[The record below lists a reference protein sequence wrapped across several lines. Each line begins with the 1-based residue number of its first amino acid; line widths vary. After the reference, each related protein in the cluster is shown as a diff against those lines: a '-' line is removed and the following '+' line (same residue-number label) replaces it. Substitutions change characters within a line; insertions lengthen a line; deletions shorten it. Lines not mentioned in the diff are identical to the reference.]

1 MRIRQLD
8 VVAFGALTNR
18 SLAFRPDAKLH
29 LVYGPNEAGK
39 STVLAAIGDLLF
51 GFPQRKG
58 FDFLHDA
65 ATLRLGATLSSA
77 DGTSLSFRRRRGT
90 KNTLLTADG
99 SETPLNEDA
108 LAPFLGT
115 LTRDTFERSFGLD
128 SHRLRSGAEA
138 MLEVGGEAASSLFA
152 AASGLSGLASLRA
165 GIEAEAETLFAP
177 RASKDRRFYQVL
189 ERHEDARQRER
200 TSELKAN
207 DWKLLLGEIEGH
219 ESKLAELNA
228 RRSELRRQEQRLLR
242 LRQLQPI
249 LAEIDAD
256 LAALATCTELAPLT
270 PGLAETLANALASDE
285 AARRAVTEAV
295 SAIESARQNLAALV
309 IDSDIHAA
317 AGAINGLFARS
328 QDYQSKR
335 RDLPRIR
342 AEQDEFLA
350 QLTQLAR
357 RLGLTSADALPER
370 HPSAAA
376 LAELRVLIESGLALR
391 TRQANLEADLTRER
405 ETLRE
410 LDREQSRF
418 LLVDTSVWSERFAA
432 LDTDLRRVAQLE
444 QLRPDQQSRQR
455 RLVEET
461 ARLVPPVPDLDHL
474 ATVPLPAV
482 PDVVRHREALQAATT
497 ALSIARD
504 QLASTAAELQEV
516 EAAIA
521 ADEAGPP
528 VPSRAAIAE
537 ARTSRDAALAA
548 IRQAV
553 HAGVTP
559 SPIALTNLES
569 LIVAA
574 DRLADA
580 ATTEAERVSRHEAN
594 QRRRAVLEAQADMR
608 RAASDAAE
616 AALASAKRAYLDLFA
631 PAGVTPLAPDQM
643 VTWLNQVAGLIEER
657 RGLLALGDQ
666 IAALAA
672 LAETLRP
679 ALLDIAAGIG
689 STGGDSL
696 PIGALARLIAERLDK
711 LAAEWAESRALAG
724 QRDALQRRV
733 DRLTEELSSA
743 SAAQA
748 AWAEQFVRAADALG
762 LPAET
767 TIAGASAAIEVWDE
781 LPVLQGEHDNRAG
794 RVAGMRRDIE
804 AFETDLATLVTR
816 IASDLAN
823 QDAADAVVE
832 LHRRLGE
839 TQKIAARRDAA
850 TAQIGELELKL
861 ARATQAARD
870 AAERLALVTADIPGD
885 QDLPTLV
892 ARLRHR
898 DELTDSIARS
908 RQRFRAAAEGLD
920 EAELRAELTDFDRDA
935 AVAEAAALTEAEARI
950 AEEIN
955 EHYALLKQAT
965 TRREALEAG
974 GGVELAVFEKH
985 AAEAEIVDVARQW
998 VTLKLASSL
1007 LGAAMDR
1014 HRRANADP
1022 MVERAGHLLSALTGG
1037 SLAGLAQDYGDDDVP
1052 RLVGLRPSGERVG
1065 VNAMS
1070 EGTRDQLY
1078 LALRLAYLEDFAR
1091 HNEPAPFIGDDI
1103 FQTFDDQRTQA
1114 GLRVLASTAGSVQ
1127 PILFT
1132 HHRSVVDAGLAA
1144 LGTDL
1149 DLIEW

>member
-8 VVAFGALTNR
+8 VVAFGALTDR
-18 SLAFRPDAKLH
+18 SLIFRPDAKLH

-65 ATLRLGATLSSA
+65 ATLRLGATLSNA

-90 KNTLLTADG
+90 KNTLLAADG
-99 SETPLNEDA
+99 SETPLNDDA

-115 LTRDTFERSFGLD
+115 LTRDMFERSFGLD

-165 GIEAEAETLFAP
+165 GIEAEAGTLFAP

-200 TSELKAN
+200 ASELRAN
-207 DWKLLLGEIEGH
+207 DWKQLLGEIEGH
-219 ESKLAELNA
+219 ETKLAELNA
-228 RRSELRRQEQRLLR
+228 RRSELRRQEQRLQR

-249 LAEIDAD
+249 LAEIDTD
-256 LAALATCTELAPLT
+256 LAALTMYAELAPL
-270 PGLAETLANALASDE
+270 PAGLAERLADALASDE
-285 AARRAVTEAV
+285 AGRRAVTDAA
-295 SAIESARQNLAALV
+295 SAIEHARQNLAGLV

-350 QLTQLAR
+350 RLTQLAR

-370 HPSAAA
+370 HPSDAA

-391 TRQANLEADLTRER
+391 TRHASLETDLARER
-405 ETLRE
+405 ETLRDLE
-410 LDREQSRF
+410 RDQSRF
-418 LLVDTSVWSERFAA
+418 LLVDTREWSERFAA
-432 LDTDLRRVAQLE
+432 LDAELQHVAQLE
-444 QLRPDQQSRQR
+444 QLRPDHQSRQR

-474 ATVPLPAV
+474 ASVPLPAV
-482 PDVVRHREALQAATT
+482 ADVVRHREALQAATT

-516 EAAIA
+516 AAAIA

-537 ARTSRDAALAA
+537 ARASRDAALTA
-548 IRQAV
+548 IRDAV
-553 HAGVTP
+553 DAGAAPNASALAELETL
-559 SPIALTNLES
+559 IA
-569 LIVAA
+569 AA

-580 ATTEAERVSRHEAN
+580 AANEAERVSRHEAN
-594 QRRRAVLEAQADMR
+594 QRRRAVLEAHAATR
-608 RAASDAAE
+608 RTATDTAE
-616 AALASAKRAYLDLFA
+616 AALTAARRDYLQLFA
-631 PAGVTPLAPDQM
+631 AAGVTPLAPDQM
-643 VTWLNQVAGLIEER
+643 VSWLGRVDDLLDER
-657 RGLLALGDQ
+657 RSLLALGDQ

-672 LAETLRP
+672 LAETLRSP
-679 ALLDIAAGIG
+679 LLDIAAGIG

-696 PIGALARLIAERLDK
+696 PVSALARLVEERLDR
-711 LAAEWAESRALAG
+711 LAAQWSESRALAG
-724 QRDALQRRV
+724 QREALQQRV
-733 DRLTEELSSA
+733 DRLAEQLTSTA
-743 SAAQA
+743 AAQA
-748 AWAEQFVRAADALG
+748 AWAEQFARATAAIG
-762 LPAET
+762 LPEDT
-767 TIAGASAAIEVWDE
+767 TIEGASAAIEVWE
-781 LPVLQGEHDNRAG
+781 QMPTLQGEHDNRAG

-804 AFETDLATLVTR
+804 GFEADLAALVTR
-816 IASDLAN
+816 VAPDLAN
-823 QDAADAVVE
+823 QDGADTVVE
-832 LHRRLGE
+832 LHRRL
-839 TQKIAARRDAA
+839 QDAQAIAARRDAA
-850 TAQIGELELKL
+850 TTQIRELELRL
-861 ARATQAARD
+861 ARATQTATE
-870 AAERLALVTADIPGD
+870 AAERLALVTTDIPEH

-892 ARLRHR
+892 TRLRHR
-898 DELTDSIARS
+898 DALTDNIARS
-908 RQRFRAAAEGLD
+908 RQRFRDAAEGLD
-920 EAELRAELTDFDRDA
+920 EAELREELQGFDRDA
-935 AVAEAAALTEAEARI
+935 ALAEGAALSETETRVT
-950 AEEIN
+950 EEIN
-955 EHYALLKQAT
+955 EHYALLKQAR

-998 VTLKLASSL
+998 VTLKLASGLIS
-1007 LGAAMDR
+1007 AAMDR

-1037 SLAGLAQDYGDDDVP
+1037 SLTGLAQDYGDDDVP
-1052 RLVGLRPSGERVG
+1052 RLVGLRPSGERIG

-1114 GLRVLASTAGSVQ
+1114 GLRVLAATAGSVQ

-1144 LGTDL
+1144 LGDEL

>member
-8 VVAFGALTNR
+8 VVAFGALTDR
-18 SLAFRPDAKLH
+18 SLIFRPDAKLH

-39 STVLAAIGDLLF
+39 STVLAAISDLLF

-90 KNTLLTADG
+90 KNTLLAADG
-99 SETPLNEDA
+99 SESPLNDDA

-115 LTRDTFERSFGLD
+115 LTRDMFERSFGLD

-152 AASGLSGLASLRA
+152 AASGLSGLTGLRNELENEASGLY
-165 GIEAEAETLFAP
+165 AP
-177 RASKDRRFYQVL
+177 RLSKDRLFYQVRD
-189 ERHEDARQRER
+189 RHEEARQKEIQGALRA
-200 TSELKAN
+200 SN
-207 DWKLLLGEIEGH
+207 WKSLLVEIEGH
-219 ESKLAELNA
+219 ETKLAELNA
-228 RRSELRRQEQRLLR
+228 RRAELRRQEQRLLR

-256 LAALATCTELAPLT
+256 LAALATHGDLEPLSA
-270 PGLAETLANALASDE
+270 GLAETLANALASDE
-285 AARRAVTEAV
+285 AARHAVAEAA
-295 SAIESARQNLAALV
+295 SAIELALQNLSGLV
-309 IDSDIHAA
+309 LDSEIHAA

-328 QDYQSKR
+328 QDYESKR

-342 AEQDEFLA
+342 AERDEFFAKL
-350 QLTQLAR
+350 QQLAR
-357 RLGLTSADALPER
+357 RLGIATADELPAG
-370 HPSAAA
+370 HPTDVA

-391 TRQANLEADLTRER
+391 SQHASLEADLARER
-405 ETLRE
+405 ETLRDLE
-410 LDREQSRF
+410 RDQSRF
-418 LLVDTSVWSERFAA
+418 LLVDTREWSERFAA
-432 LDTDLRRVAQLE
+432 LDADLQRVAQLE
-444 QLRPDQQSRQR
+444 QLRPDHQSRQR

-461 ARLVPPVPDLDHL
+461 ARLVPPVSDLDHL
-474 ATVPLPAV
+474 ASVPLPAV
-482 PDVVRHREALQAATT
+482 PDVVQHREALQAATT
-497 ALSIARD
+497 VLSIARD

-516 EAAIA
+516 AAAIA

-537 ARTSRDAALAA
+537 ARAGRDAALAA
-548 IRQAV
+548 IRSAV
-553 HAGVTP
+553 DAGAAP
-559 SPIALTNLES
+559 NASALTELET
-569 LIVAA
+569 LIAAA

-580 ATTEAERVSRHEAN
+580 AASEAERVSRHEAN
-594 QRRRAVLEAQADMR
+594 QRRRAILETQRDTR
-608 RAASDAAE
+608 RAATDTAE
-616 AALASAKRAYLDLFA
+616 TALANAQRDYAQLFA
-631 PAGVTPLAPDQM
+631 ATGITPLAPDRM
-643 VTWLNQVAGLIEER
+643 VSWLGEVDDLLDER
-657 RGLLALGDQ
+657 RSLLALGDQ
-666 IAALAA
+666 IASITA
-672 LAETLRP
+672 LAETVRP
-679 ALLDIAAGIG
+679 PLVEIATGIG

-696 PIGALARLIAERLDK
+696 PVAALARLISERLEK
-711 LAAEWAESRALAG
+711 LSAQWAESRALAG

-733 DRLTEELSSA
+733 DRLTEELA
-743 SAAQA
+743 SATAARSLWAAQFA
-748 AWAEQFVRAADALG
+748 SATEAIG

-767 TIAGASAAIEVWDE
+767 SIEGASAAIDVWE
-781 LPVLQGEHDNRAG
+781 QMPTLQGEHDNRAG

-804 AFETDLATLVTR
+804 GFEADLAALVTR
-816 IASDLAN
+816 VAPDLAN
-823 QDAADAVVE
+823 QDAADTVVE
-832 LHRRLGE
+832 LHRRLQHAQ
-839 TQKIAARRDAA
+839 TIAARRDAA
-850 TAQIGELELKL
+850 TAQIKELELRL
-861 ARATQAARD
+861 ARATQAATE
-870 AAERLALVTADIPGD
+870 ASERLALVTADIPED

-892 ARLRHR
+892 TRLRHR
-898 DELTDSIARS
+898 DALTDNIARS
-908 RQRFRAAAEGLD
+908 RQRFRDAAEGLD
-920 EAELRAELTDFDRDA
+920 EAELREELRNFDRDA
-935 AVAEAAALTEAEARI
+935 ALAEGAALSEAETRVT
-950 AEEIN
+950 EEIN
-955 EHYALLKQAT
+955 EHYALLKEARA
-965 TRREALEAG
+965 RREALEAG

-998 VTLKLASSL
+998 VTLKLAASL
-1007 LGAAMDR
+1007 ISAAMDR

-1022 MVERAGHLLSALTGG
+1022 MVERAGELLSALTGG

-1114 GLRVLASTAGSVQ
+1114 GLRVLAATAGSVQ

-1144 LGTDL
+1144 LGDEL